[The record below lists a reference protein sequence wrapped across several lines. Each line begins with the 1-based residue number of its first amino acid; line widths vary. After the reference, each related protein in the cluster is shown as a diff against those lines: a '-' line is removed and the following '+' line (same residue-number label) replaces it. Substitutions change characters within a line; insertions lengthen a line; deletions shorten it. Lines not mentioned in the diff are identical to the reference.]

1 MWVRL
6 DSPIFDYLTASFN
19 SRTRVGATAWLQ
31 WDDAQAS
38 VSIHAPV
45 WVRLGPSGYVPRFV
59 EFQFTHPCGC
69 DITRAGS
76 VESWAG
82 FNSRTRVGATKRFT
96 NDAII
101 YAVSIHAPVWVR
113 PRNGNNQGR
122 VCCFNS
128 RTRVGATRLT
138 GMTVRYGMFQFTH
151 PCGCDRPWWISR
163 FSAPRFN
170 SRTRVGATILVPQDK
185 GASPVSIHAPVW
197 VRQV

>member
-1 MWVRL
+1 M
-6 DSPIFDYLTASFN
+6 
-19 SRTRVGATAWLQ
+19 
-31 WDDAQAS
+31 
-38 VSIHAPV
+38 

-69 DITRAGS
+69 DITKAGS

>member
-1 MWVRL
+1 MWFQFTHPCGCDVYSRVP
-6 DSPIFDYLTASFN
+6 SPVPRSFN
-19 SRTRVGATAWLQ
+19 SRTRVGATWYLLDLNCSM
-31 WDDAQAS
+31 W
-38 VSIHAPV
+38 
-45 WVRLGPSGYVPRFV
+45 
-59 EFQFTHPCGC
+59 FQFTHPCGC
-69 DITRAGS
+69 DPASI
-76 VESWAG
+76 
-82 FNSRTRVGATKRFT
+82 FNSPCPP
-96 NDAII
+96 
-101 YAVSIHAPVWVR
+101 VSIHAPVWVR